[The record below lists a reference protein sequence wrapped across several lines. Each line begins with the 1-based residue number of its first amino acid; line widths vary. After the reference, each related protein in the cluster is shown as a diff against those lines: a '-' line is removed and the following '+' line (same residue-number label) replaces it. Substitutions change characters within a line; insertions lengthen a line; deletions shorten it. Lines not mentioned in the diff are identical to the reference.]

1 MGGEHVMSQTT
12 PDGSAPTFGALLRA
26 HRQRALLTQEELAAS
41 SELSSRTVRRLEADE
56 LRRPRIATVRA
67 LAQRLR
73 LDADEQAEL
82 VTAAKDRPAP
92 RPAAAEPARQDELPA
107 DIVGFTGRS
116 ELVAEISAALLGR
129 PRGAGPN
136 PVPTRAVAISGPP
149 GVGKTALAV
158 RVGHLLRPQF
168 PAGRLYLDLRG
179 TSSRP
184 MSADEALG
192 TLLRWQLGRDA
203 GLPPSTEERAAL
215 LRTTL
220 ASRRSL
226 LVLDDVA
233 GEAQVRPLL
242 AGGVDCGVVLTSRR
256 RLAALDTVN
265 RVDVGVFSPEEA
277 VGLLTRIL
285 GAGRVELDS
294 PAAAEI
300 ASLCGYL
307 PLAVRI
313 AGARLSARPHWTL
326 PRMVDQLADEHGRLN
341 ALSVGDRAV
350 SASIESSYAALDG
363 PHRRAFRLLGALTD
377 TAVPDWAAAALLD
390 PPPDAE
396 GPAVPAPDAEGLLE
410 DLVEARL
417 IEAQAP
423 RRSPRGRYGMHPL
436 LRLFARQRCED
447 EDAPSVRAAAAQRM
461 VGGWLELAEHA
472 GTRWRDLP
480 RPADA
485 RPAGAD
491 APSSVPVDVLRDT
504 LADPAGWFAA
514 EQPAL
519 ESAVQVA
526 TAVGLHRQAS
536 ALAGQLDGLS
546 GTRVSPA
553 GPARRGQPGPG
564 PR

>member
-1 MGGEHVMSQTT
+1 MSQATQ
-12 PDGSAPTFGALLRA
+12 DGSAPTFGALLRA

-67 LAQRLR
+67 LAQPLH
-73 LDADEQAEL
+73 LTAEEQAEL
-82 VTAAKDRPAP
+82 VAAAKARPAP
-92 RPAAAEPARQDELPA
+92 RPAAAVPAQQDELPA
-107 DIVGFTGRS
+107 DILGFTGRS

-129 PRGAGPN
+129 PRPGVGPA
-136 PVPTRAVAISGPP
+136 PTRGVAISGPP

-158 RVGHLLRPQF
+158 RVGHLLRPEF

-179 TSSRP
+179 TSGRP
-184 MSADEALG
+184 MSADEALC
-192 TLLRWQLGRDA
+192 TVLRWQLGRDA
-203 GLPPSTEERAAL
+203 GLPRSTEEQAAL

-220 ASRRSL
+220 AGRRSL

-242 AGGVDCGVVLTSRR
+242 SGGVDCGVVLTSRR
-256 RLAALDTVN
+256 RLAALDTVS
-265 RVDVGVFSPEEA
+265 RVDVGVFSPDEA

-285 GAGRVELDS
+285 GAGRVELDA

-300 ASLCGYL
+300 AALCGYL

-313 AGARLSARPHWTL
+313 AGARLAARPHWTL
-326 PRMVDQLADEHGRLN
+326 ARMVGQLADEHGRLN

-396 GPAVPAPDAEGLLE
+396 GLLE

-417 IEAQAP
+417 VEAQAP
-423 RRSPRGRYGMHPL
+423 RRSTHGRYGMHPL
-436 LRLFARQRCED
+436 LRLFARERCED
-447 EDAPSVRAAAAQRM
+447 EDAPSVRVAAAQRM

-472 GTRWRDLP
+472 GTRCRDLP
-480 RPADA
+480 RS
-485 RPAGAD
+485 AGAGGRS
-491 APSSVPVDVLRDT
+491 AVPGDVLRDT
-504 LADPAGWFAA
+504 LADPTGWFAA

-526 TAVGLHRQAS
+526 AAVGLHRQAS
-536 ALAGQLDGLS
+536 ALAGQLDGL
-546 GTRVSPA
+546 TRVSPA
-553 GPARRGQPGPG
+553 RPARRWPLGPV
-564 PR
+564 RR